1 MGSSFSLDPAV
12 PMSEAVRRAAC
23 AEVDSACAALG
34 VPPDRHKGVHDARK
48 CLKRLRSLMV
58 LIRPGLP
65 EPVYASLAE
74 RLRTIAKGLAPARD
88 ANALLDA
95 INKLFGDAEDDTDGT
110 PIPALRNWLRER
122 RQSAGRS
129 LEGSTASDAIKGLTS
144 IRPALTRL
152 AVYPDGFQS
161 VAKGL
166 RQSYSGGREAL
177 AKAFASGS
185 ADDFHEWRKTLQ
197 HHWRHMQLLTPC
209 WPSELSAR
217 VELSR
222 SLSQILGDDHDI
234 AMLQHLI
241 SAPTM
246 SFASPDAT
254 ASFLKQCRNR
264 QKALRRDAKMLGER
278 LFAERSRPFAERI
291 EAYWLTAAQ
300 RTPKPA
306 PVARTGNVVAFGEVG
321 AAGRRVPR

>member
-12 PMSEAVRRAAC
+12 PMSDAVRRAAC
-23 AEVDSACAALG
+23 SEVDSACAALA

-48 CLKRLRSLMV
+48 CLKRLRSLIV

-74 RLRTIAKGLAPARD
+74 RLRIIAKGLAPARD

-95 INKLFGDAEDDTDGT
+95 INKLFGDAADDTEGT

-122 RQSAGRS
+122 RQSAARS
-129 LEGSTASDAIKGLTS
+129 LEGSTASDAVKGLAG

-166 RQSYSGGREAL
+166 RESYSGGRKAL

-185 ADDFHEWRKTLQ
+185 AEDFHEWRKTLQ

-222 SLSQILGDDHDI
+222 GLSQILGDDHDI

-254 ASFLKQCRNR
+254 TSFLKQCRSR

-300 RTPKPA
+300 RTPKSAPA
-306 PVARTGNVVAFGEVG
+306 VRTGNVVAFGEVG
-321 AAGRRVPR
+321 PAGRRVLG

>member
-1 MGSSFSLDPAV
+1 
-12 PMSEAVRRAAC
+12 
-23 AEVDSACAALG
+23 
-34 VPPDRHKGVHDARK
+34 
-48 CLKRLRSLMV
+48 MV

-65 EPVYASLAE
+65 EPVYESLAE
-74 RLRTIAKGLAPARD
+74 RLRSIAKGLAPARD
-88 ANALLDA
+88 APALLDA

-122 RQSAGRS
+122 RQSAARS
-129 LEGSTASDAIKGLTS
+129 LESSTASDAIKGLTS

-161 VAKGL
+161 VTKGL
-166 RQSYSGGREAL
+166 RQSYSGGRKAL
-177 AKAFASGS
+177 AKAFVSGS
-185 ADDFHEWRKTLQ
+185 AEDFHEWRKTLQ

-254 ASFLKQCRNR
+254 TSFLKQCRSR

-321 AAGRRVPR
+321 AAGRRVLG

>member
-1 MGSSFSLDPAV
+1 MVSSFSLDPAV
-12 PMSEAVRRAAC
+12 AMSEAVRRVAC
-23 AEVDSACAALG
+23 SEVYSACAALA

-48 CLKRLRSLMV
+48 CLKRLRSLLV

-65 EPVYASLAE
+65 EPVYASLVE
-74 RLRTIAKGLAPARD
+74 RLRTVARGLAPARD
-88 ANALLDA
+88 AHALLDA
-95 INKLFGDAEDDTDGT
+95 INKLFGDAEDDTEGT
-110 PIPALRNWLRER
+110 PIPALRSWLRER
-122 RQSAGRS
+122 RHSAARS
-129 LEGSTASDAIKGLTS
+129 LESSAASDAIEGLTS
-144 IRPALTRL
+144 IRPAVASL

-166 RQSYSGGREAL
+166 RQSYRGGRRAL
-177 AKAFASGS
+177 AKAFANGS
-185 ADDFHEWRKTLQ
+185 DEDFHEWRKTLQ
-197 HHWRHMQLLTPC
+197 HHWRHMQLLNPC

-254 ASFLKQCRNR
+254 TSFLKQCRSR

-278 LFAERSRPFAERI
+278 LFAERSGPFAERI

-300 RTPKPA
+300 ATAKPA
-306 PVARTGNVVAFGEVG
+306 PVARTGNVVAFGEAG
-321 AAGRRVPR
+321 AAGRRSSG

>member
-1 MGSSFSLDPAV
+1 
-12 PMSEAVRRAAC
+12 
-23 AEVDSACAALG
+23 
-34 VPPDRHKGVHDARK
+34 
-48 CLKRLRSLMV
+48 
-58 LIRPGLP
+58 
-65 EPVYASLAE
+65 
-74 RLRTIAKGLAPARD
+74 
-88 ANALLDA
+88 LLDA
-95 INKLFGDAEDDTDGT
+95 INKLFGDAEDDTEGT
-110 PIPALRNWLRER
+110 PIPALRRWLQER
-122 RQSAGRS
+122 RQSAARS
-129 LEGSTASDAIKGLTS
+129 LESSTAADAIGGLAG
-144 IRPALTRL
+144 IRSAMAGL

-166 RQSYSGGREAL
+166 HQSYRGGRKAL

-185 ADDFHEWRKTLQ
+185 AEDFHEWRKTLQ

-222 SLSQILGDDHDI
+222 SLSQTLGDDHDI

-246 SFASPDAT
+246 SFATPDVT
-254 ASFLKQCRNR
+254 AAFLKQCRSR
-264 QKALRRDAKMLGER
+264 QRALRRDAKMLGER

-300 RTPKPA
+300 RTAKPA
-306 PVARTGNVVAFGEVG
+306 PVARTGNVVAFGEFG
-321 AAGRRVPR
+321 AAGRRGSG